1 MWTKTAMVIR
11 PCNCYLQ
18 RWYLLAGELPTTALW
33 CSPSVPSCEAAHLS
47 WVGFVIVGI
56 LVINIMISAFFTIII
71 IGLFCKYSG
80 SWALVGLLRSG
91 QFSRTFCFLPDN
103 STRPIWCKKDG
114 LIGRFFSLQIIHYLG
129 RCLACCKAD
138 SSVQQ
143 FVFPTISIILGSSV
157 ANKTVLL
164 DVFVCKWSQPLRYC
178 GLLQKRTWST
188 S

>member
-33 CSPSVPSCEAAHLS
+33 CSPSVPSCEATHLS

-56 LVINIMISAFFTIII
+56 LVIVVIKVMVIVVINIMISAFFTIII

-91 QFSRTFCFLPDN
+91 QFSRTFCFFPDN
-103 STRPIWCKKDG
+103 STRPIWCKKRRPDWT
-114 LIGRFFSLQIIHYLG
+114 FFF
-129 RCLACCKAD
+129 CK
-138 SSVQQ
+138 S
-143 FVFPTISIILGSSV
+143 SIILGAVWLV
-157 ANKTVLL
+157 AKRTVQYNSLFFQQSRL
-164 DVFVCKWSQPLRYC
+164 FWVR
-178 GLLQKRTWST
+178 LLQTRRSCWTFLFANGLNP
-188 S
+188 